1 MMNFFERLQE
11 LDRRWIYLIVA
22 LAIIIPLVVPF
33 NSKTYTTE
41 PTEKMYQL
49 IDSYSGRS
57 DRAVLISFLHDASV
71 MPELYPMEIAILR
84 HCFERKIKVF
94 TITFTASGAPI
105 IDLALNRVKEEYPEI
120 KSGVDYCNF
129 GFKPIILPIV
139 LGMGENIATAI
150 DTDAEGRKIATLPI
164 MKDITNYNEMNL
176 VVETSGS
183 AAGGYWITYA
193 RVKFGV
199 NVAIGVTAVMA
210 ADEFP
215 YLQSGQLTG
224 MLTGLKGAAEYEK
237 LVDVFAAYRDDSHP
251 HGRPFSSEI
260 LREKDTDKLV
270 NITTQDNA
278 VFTTQEYQNFLNK
291 YPTAAA

>member
-1 MMNFFERLQE
+1 
-11 LDRRWIYLIVA
+11 
-22 LAIIIPLVVPF
+22 
-33 NSKTYTTE
+33 
-41 PTEKMYQL
+41 
-49 IDSYSGRS
+49 
-57 DRAVLISFLHDASV
+57 
-71 MPELYPMEIAILR
+71 
-84 HCFERKIKVF
+84 
-94 TITFTASGAPI
+94 
-105 IDLALNRVKEEYPEI
+105 
-120 KSGVDYCNF
+120 
-129 GFKPIILPIV
+129 
-139 LGMGENIATAI
+139 MGENIATAI

-237 LVDVFAAYRDDSHP
+237 LVDVFAAYRDATHP

-278 VFTTQEYQNFLNK
+278 VFSTAEYQNFLKK
-291 YPTAAA
+291 YPVAASIVEKIKKEKDGTVIIKVTDLSSQQKDQMGYEAFTALKYQTHNIVYKFKTARIGMNAQSVAHIMIIVFIIIGNIGYFLNRKRQKVAK